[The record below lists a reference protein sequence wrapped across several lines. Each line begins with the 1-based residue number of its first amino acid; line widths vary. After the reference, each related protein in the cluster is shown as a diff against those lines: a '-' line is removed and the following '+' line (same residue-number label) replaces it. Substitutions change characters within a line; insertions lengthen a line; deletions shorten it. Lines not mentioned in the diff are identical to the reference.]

1 MFFTTCRDYL
11 INKLTVSGIKTRP
24 YTTMKKLSASYE
36 AHIGAV
42 LFATETFDRSGAKKS
57 YTDQTG
63 GRHKRLKVFSRE
75 STFDV
80 IIGDADPDK
89 VESIF
94 ETFMTGLDRGIYID
108 GNYVYIE
115 PGEAEWADD
124 EDSILKSKMAV
135 KVGIRFIGGIY
146 KDSDLGKLTD
156 IEIADISGGKE

>member
-11 INKLTVSGIKTRP
+11 IDKLTTSGIKTRP
-24 YTTMKKLSASYE
+24 YTTMKKLSGSYE

-42 LFATETFDRSGAKKS
+42 LFSKETFNRNGAKRS

-63 GRHKRLKVFSRE
+63 GRNKRLKVFSRE

-89 VESIF
+89 VEEIF
-94 ETFMTGLDRGIYID
+94 DAFMTGLDRGFYVD

-135 KVGIRFIGGIY
+135 KVGISFVGGIY
-146 KDSDLGKLTD
+146 KDTSLSKLTD
-156 IEIADISGGKE
+156 IEIADISDEKE